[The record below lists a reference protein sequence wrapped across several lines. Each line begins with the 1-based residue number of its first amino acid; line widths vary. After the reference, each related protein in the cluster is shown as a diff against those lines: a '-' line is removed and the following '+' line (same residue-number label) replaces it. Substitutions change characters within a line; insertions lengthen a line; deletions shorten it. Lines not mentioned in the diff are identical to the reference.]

1 MLKKEKLNAT
11 KEEEVLCAF
20 LKWADAPGRELSIIE
35 KIAPLVRFPLVRFPL
50 GDELKAMLKRLCD
63 RSEVVKDLFDEAV
76 QMQCDKGAN
85 GQVFTRDLKK
95 HRLLDSEEEQEV
107 PRLKKRKMC
116 ENDEVPALTIGQI
129 GAALMAR
136 ERERTTLGWVGFLS

>member
-1 MLKKEKLNAT
+1 MTTSSEFPTVLKAT
-11 KEEEVLCAF
+11 WQQFDELYRAKCENKSASSM
-20 LKWADAPGRELSIIE
+20 LSIIE
-35 KIAPLVRFPLVRFPL
+35 KIAPLVQFPLVRFPL

-76 QMQCDKGAN
+76 QMQLDKGTN
-85 GQVFTRDLKK
+85 GQVSTRNLKK
-95 HRLLDSEEEQEV
+95 HRLLNSEEEQEV

-129 GAALMAR
+129 GAALMA
-136 ERERTTLGWVGFLS
+136 

>member
-1 MLKKEKLNAT
+1 MCRPETKSATSVLADCPLWPSVGAAYVSRMLKKEKLNAT

-63 RSEVVKDLFDEAV
+63 RSEVVKGLFD
-76 QMQCDKGAN
+76 
-85 GQVFTRDLKK
+85 
-95 HRLLDSEEEQEV
+95 
-107 PRLKKRKMC
+107 
-116 ENDEVPALTIGQI
+116 
-129 GAALMAR
+129 
-136 ERERTTLGWVGFLS
+136 LGPEMVIVCA